1 MLDYAAVL
9 LRHLVD
15 TRQLD
20 AMIIEAGAYV
30 ERVKRG
36 VFEIV
41 QRDLITYMPVSTTVF
56 EEVERKYWTVVDT
69 VVDLYANNIR
79 RLSELINKI
88 MNAKVGE
95 AELASLGYFF
105 SGAVYDEVVKFVRNI
120 EKYSIKQMEEFV
132 DKYLNIALSTCKA
145 RVEEYLAER
154 GVVLRGMSVSPGMF
168 RLLWIPQQ
176 DNLANKGIY
185 DVPSS
190 KVQVLA
196 LLRQLLPGLIDFD
209 TGESEYTRIARLS
222 QRLSDDY
229 DLDTLIGIITRLYLD
244 PSDADLPKRLD
255 RLPKRYVPLVLLSH
269 ALSRK
274 NGVLV
279 LVDIEGDRA
288 FIITYPKLP
297 YTEVALVG
305 D

>member
-1 MLDYAAVL
+1 
-9 LRHLVD
+9 
-15 TRQLD
+15 
-20 AMIIEAGAYV
+20 
-30 ERVKRG
+30 
-36 VFEIV
+36 
-41 QRDLITYMPVSTTVF
+41 MPVSTTVF

-69 VVDLYANNIR
+69 VADLHANNVR

-105 SGAVYDEVVKFVRNI
+105 SGTVYDEVVKFVRNI
-120 EKYSIKQMEEFV
+120 DKYSIKQMEEFV
-132 DKYLNIALSTCKA
+132 GKYLNIALSTCKA

-154 GVVLRGMSVSPGMF
+154 GVVLRDASASPGMF

-176 DNLANKGIY
+176 GGLTSKGIY

-209 TGESEYTRIARLS
+209 TGESEFTRIARLS

-244 PSDADLPKRLD
+244 PSDAGLPKRLGG
-255 RLPKRYVPLVLLSH
+255 LPKRYVPLVLLSH

-279 LVDIEGDRA
+279 LVDIEGDRS

-297 YTEVALVG
+297 YTEVTLIG